1 MANFKINI
9 NTSDYELTREIKN
22 LIHNKVNSFE
32 RFLPVSKYEE
42 VLADIVLAKTTNH
55 HLNGD
60 IYKAELSLK
69 YKKEIKR
76 GEEVSDNMIFSI
88 EKASEEIIRQI
99 KETKKKKVNLFRSGS
114 KKVKEWLRFKTGPD
128 ASSKI
133 EDDLD
138 FSS

>member
-9 NTSDYELTREIKN
+9 NTNDYELTGEIKS

-32 RFLPVSKYEE
+32 KFLPVSKEEE
-42 VLADIVLAKTTNH
+42 VLADIILAKTTNH
-55 HLNGD
+55 HINGD
-60 IYKAELSLK
+60 IYKAEFSLK

-99 KETKKKKVNLFRSGS
+99 KETKNKKVDLFRSGS
-114 KKVKEWLRFKTGPD
+114 KKVKEWLRSRTKSYPN
-128 ASSKI
+128 SKI

-138 FSS
+138 FNS